1 MLRRLKADIEV
12 FIPPKKELLVYT
24 PLTTKQ
30 RDLYKSIVDKSIRQ
44 LVEVDQ
50 VCLTLKK
57 SSPRI

>member
-50 VCLTLKK
+50 VCLTLKE